1 MVNIGWRMDGLLSSF
16 CHCLIKFNI
25 FTLNSVSIFAKLF
38 FRKNRNVLKSFIPYK
53 FLEYSNQ
60 PCNCTLYI
68 SLKELST
75 CPNTF
80 QSQVYQLTQLCTFS
94 CQNYQTLFLY
104 LNFKINDVTRFK
116 TCVFPSCVGQLVKV
130 NKTGAV
136 IKMVEWSELL
146 KIIFSIILQPH
157 K

>member
-1 MVNIGWRMDGLLSSF
+1 MMNIGWRMDGLLSSC

-25 FTLNSVSIFAKLF
+25 FTLNSVLIFAKLF
-38 FRKNRNVLKSFIPYK
+38 FQKKLKCFEITHS
-53 FLEYSNQ
+53 EYSNQ

-68 SLKELST
+68 SLNELST

>member
-1 MVNIGWRMDGLLSSF
+1 MMDIGWRMDGLLSSC

-25 FTLNSVSIFAKLF
+25 FTLNSVLIFAKLVLEKIEMFWNHSFWIFQSTLQLYLVYF
-38 FRKNRNVLKSFIPYK
+38 FEWIVNMFEH
-53 FLEYSNQ
+53 FLE
-60 PCNCTLYI
+60 LG
-68 SLKELST
+68 LST
-75 CPNTF
+75 DTI
-80 QSQVYQLTQLCTFS
+80 QLCTFS
-94 CQNYQTLFLY
+94 CQDYQTLFLY

-136 IKMVEWSELL
+136 TKMVEWSELV
-146 KIIFSIILQPH
+146 KIIFSIILLPH